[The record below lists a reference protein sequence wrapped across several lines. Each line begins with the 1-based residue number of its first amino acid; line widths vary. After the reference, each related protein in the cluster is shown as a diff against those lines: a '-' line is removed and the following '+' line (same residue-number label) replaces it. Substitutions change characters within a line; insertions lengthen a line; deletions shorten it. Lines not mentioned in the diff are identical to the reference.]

1 MTNFNRDAD
10 MVPIEDWELMAEQKA
25 AETGASWR
33 ILGGILAGGAGL
45 ALSFEVLGIVAG
57 GWLFYQAYERIKNS
71 GKDLKAVRDFGCV
84 AHLLEEE
91 EFRTFTKQF
100 GDAEVYQQLSLAD
113 ERGWKISKFA
123 QNWLNTRDE
132 PKKLKPTQ
140 EVRSFD
146 KRQISASSE
155 TLQQHNSLDT
165 PTYTPTQVN
174 VYNPADDSEIDLIG
188 EMTDRISNIFVVGLG
203 GSGKGMVV
211 ANALRAVKQ
220 KHPDKKI
227 FLINGKDDQKES
239 GYFAGIVDVE
249 EKMHC
254 ESAKPASVAAWF
266 DAAIEKF
273 DNFAVANNG
282 ALLVI
287 DEGTIIGARLKTA
300 KSTALTD
307 KLIGITSCGGS
318 SGKNIWFIAQ
328 TPYVGANGGD
338 LSGISQLTP
347 IVLVT
352 AQNLSILDSWK
363 RAAIIKKF
371 DADVVNEL
379 VENSEVSRA
388 VYFGKTAQWYSM
400 PKLTNHSSF
409 NRDTG
414 EIIGDVKEPT
424 KTVIQ
429 QLEDSFKADVELPK
443 LQDIEEIA
451 LTPKAQLALAII
463 QNAQTYP
470 IQFSSIRNS
479 REWVRNELEKPSS
492 NQLRKILCWLLVEEL
507 IDGDESEG
515 YVLFDINSNSQDDL
529 KQ

>member
-1 MTNFNRDAD
+1 
-10 MVPIEDWELMAEQKA
+10 
-25 AETGASWR
+25 
-33 ILGGILAGGAGL
+33 
-45 ALSFEVLGIVAG
+45 FEVLGIVAG
-57 GWLFYQAYERIKNS
+57 GWLFYQAYERIKSS
-71 GKDLKAVRDFGCV
+71 GKDLRAVRDFGCV
-84 AHLLEEE
+84 AHLLDED
-91 EFRTFTKQF
+91 EFRTFSKQF

-140 EVRSFD
+140 EVKSLET
-146 KRQISASSE
+146 RQITASRE
-155 TLQQHNSLDT
+155 TLQQRNRSDT
-165 PTYTPTQVN
+165 PTSFQTQVN
-174 VYNPADDSEIDLIG
+174 TYNPADDSQIDLIG
-188 EMTDRISNIFVVGLG
+188 EMTNRISNIFVVGLG

-227 FLINGKDDQKES
+227 FLINGKDDHKES

-249 EKMHC
+249 EKMLC
-254 ESAKPASVAAWF
+254 EIAKPATVAAWF
-266 DAAIEKF
+266 DAAIQKF
-273 DNFAVANNG
+273 DDFAVANNG

-379 VENSEVSRA
+379 VEESEVDRA
-388 VYFGKTAQWYSM
+388 VYFGKNAQWYSM
-400 PKLTNHSSF
+400 PKLKNHSSF

-414 EIIGDVKEPT
+414 EIIGEAKAPA

-429 QLEDSFKADVELPK
+429 QLEDSFKADAELPEQ
-443 LQDIEEIA
+443 QDEEEFP
-451 LTPKAQLALAII
+451 LHPKAQIALDII
-463 QNAQTYP
+463 KNAQTSP
-470 IQFSSIRNS
+470 VKFESIRKS
-479 REWVRNELEKPSS
+479 REWGRKQLDNPSTK
-492 NQLRKILCWLLVEEL
+492 QLRIILSTLLVDEL
-507 IDGDESEG
+507 IDGKESEG
-515 YVLFDINSNSQDDL
+515 YVLFDINSNSQDESE
-529 KQ
+529 Q

>member
-1 MTNFNRDAD
+1 

-25 AETGASWR
+25 VETGASWR

-84 AHLLEEE
+84 AHLLDEE

-113 ERGWKISKFA
+113 ERRWKISKFA

-132 PKKLKPTQ
+132 PKKLKPIQ

-146 KRQISASSE
+146 NRQIPASSE
-155 TLQQHNSLDT
+155 TLQQRNSSDT
-165 PTYTPTQVN
+165 PTSTPTQVN
-174 VYNPADDSEIDLIG
+174 TYNPADDSHIDLIG

-371 DADVVNEL
+371 EADLVNEL
-379 VENSEVSRA
+379 VENSDVSRA

-414 EIIGDVKEPT
+414 EIIGDVKAPA

-429 QLEDSFKADVELPK
+429 QLEDSFKADVELPTR
-443 LQDIEEIA
+443 QDEEEFP
-451 LTPKAQLALAII
+451 LHPKAQTALEII
-463 QNAQTYP
+463 KNAQASP
-470 IQFSSIRNS
+470 VKFDSIRKS
-479 REWVRNELEKPSS
+479 REWERKQLDTPSS
-492 NQLRKILCWLLVEEL
+492 NLLRKILSTLLVEDL
-507 IDGDESEG
+507 ISGNEAEG
-515 YVLFDINSNSQDDL
+515 YVLFDINSSSQDDL
-529 KQ
+529 EQ